1 MPGRLRKETD
11 DRWEKSK
18 QEKSKESSSKV
29 SRGSKVEQSC

>member
-18 QEKSKESSSKV
+18 QEKSEESSSKV
-29 SRGSKVEQSC
+29 EQS